1 MNYRPDSQ
9 IRSNKAPNIT
19 TMIKDGSKSD
29 ADSEIEDQ
37 PRKVKVNVR
46 PVSRLTFS
54 QIVQLYTA
62 YVDYV
67 KGMKDYGFK
76 YSERTSLNDISE
88 DTGIKKST
96 IHYYFS
102 KVFAGKP
109 TYLENLF
116 FCLQKEALIRI
127 QNQKNTFFASQP
139 GKKSCWLDPKSQ
151 TSRASSYL

>member
-109 TYLENLF
+109 AYLENLF
-116 FCLQKEALIRI
+116 LFTKRGSYPHSEPEKYLLCFSTRKKKLLIG
-127 QNQKNTFFASQP
+127 S
-139 GKKSCWLDPKSQ
+139 
-151 TSRASSYL
+151 